1 MINNYWKI
9 CRFQLG
15 PQDLPSSQGLLVVT
29 LLLYLLMSTII
40 AGFEL
45 SPAMATFYAALD
57 AALLLGMIRMMLWVR
72 DLWPRYQQTTI
83 ALLGSGVVFGF
94 MAVPLLWWRLQ
105 YGDPAE
111 AFLPV
116 LLIIVLMVWNVAVV
130 GHILRHALDVPFYV
144 GVGLSL
150 LYVYASAT
158 ILRAVFATGS

>member
-15 PQDLPSSQGLLVVT
+15 PQDLPSSQSLMVVT

-57 AALLLGMIRMMLWVR
+57 AALLLGMVRMMLWVR
-72 DLWPRYQQTTI
+72 DLWPRYQQTIT
-83 ALLGSGVVFGF
+83 ALLGSGVMFGF

-105 YGDPAE
+105 YGDPVE
-111 AFLPV
+111 AFFPSLLV
-116 LLIIVLMVWNVAVV
+116 LVLMVWNVAVV
-130 GHILRHALDVPFYV
+130 GHILRHALNVPFYV
-144 GVGLSL
+144 GVALSL
-150 LYVYASAT
+150 LYVYVST
-158 ILRAVFATGS
+158 SILGVVFVTGS